1 MTSTQTHTS
10 NLRLTVTDFGPLAR
24 ADFDLRPLTVFVGP
38 SNTGKSYLAILLYA
52 LHQSVGH
59 NVATLPQKIQH
70 WQESN
75 THSTSYDSE
84 FVSRLLA
91 WTHQVSSEA
100 ITAKKFETRP
110 IEVPEFVGQKLRPR
124 LRDRTLLGLLFTDEI
139 KRCFGIE
146 NTEVLKRHSSSA
158 SAKIVLERSLSPHRE
173 PFKHQFTLSQ
183 ASSPPVVSIPDD
195 LPLHLYPTSQEWYF
209 RLSRFSAMAGIL
221 PRIDR
226 GDIWDAFVT
235 HDLFISLLD
244 ANALGPLN
252 AQAHYLPAD
261 RTGIMHAHGLAVS
274 ASIERASRVGLQ
286 RETPS
291 PLLSGVLADF
301 LVTLISLANE
311 SSERD
316 PVLAKEIEDSLLGG
330 SIHIDKSIT
339 DYPVFTYQPKGWK
352 ASRAM
357 PLMRTSSMVSE
368 LAPVFLYLRYILEM
382 GNVLII
388 EEPESH
394 LHPSM
399 QVDFIR
405 FLARVV
411 QAGVRVIITTH
422 SEWVL
427 EELANL
433 VRLSDLPEEDRQE
446 VHGAE
451 SALNPNEVGVWL
463 FEHKGRYRGSTLKE
477 IPLDVEFGGFRSEFD
492 RVAIQTYS
500 DWANIANRIS
510 GNTDQ

>member
-1 MTSTQTHTS
+1 MTSNQTHTS

-52 LHQSVGH
+52 LHQSIAH
-59 NVATLPQKIQH
+59 NMATLPQKIQH
-70 WQESN
+70 WQASN
-75 THSTSYDSE
+75 AQSKSYDSE
-84 FVSRLLA
+84 FVSRLIA
-91 WTHQVSSEA
+91 WTDQVSSEA
-100 ITAKKFETRP
+100 ITTKTFETRP
-110 IEVPEFVGQKLRPR
+110 IEVPELVGQEFRPR
-124 LRDRTLLGLLFTDEI
+124 LRDRALLGQLFVDEI
-139 KRCFGIE
+139 KRCFGID
-146 NTEVLKRHSSSA
+146 NTEALKRHSSSA
-158 SAKIVLERSLSPHRE
+158 SARVVLERRLSHHGE
-173 PFKHQFTLSQ
+173 PFRHQFTLGQ
-183 ASSPPVVSIPDD
+183 PLMPPVVSIPDN
-195 LPLHLYPTSQEWYF
+195 LPLHLYPTGQEWYF
-209 RLSRFSAMAGIL
+209 RLSRFSAMGRVF

-226 GDIWDAFVT
+226 EDIWDAFVT
-235 HDLFISLLD
+235 HDLFVSLLD

-301 LVTLISLANE
+301 LVTLISLATE
-311 SSERD
+311 SVERAPD
-316 PVLAKEIEDSLLGG
+316 IAKELEDSLLGG

-339 DYPVFTYQPKGWK
+339 DYPVFTYQPRGWK

-368 LAPVFLYLRYILEM
+368 LAPVFLYLRYILEI

-399 QVDFIR
+399 QVEFIR

-433 VRLSDLPEEDRQE
+433 VRLSDLPEEDRQG

-451 SALNPNEVGVWL
+451 SALNPHEVGVWL
-463 FEHKGRYRGSTLKE
+463 FEHQGRYKGSTLKE

-500 DWANIANRIS
+500 DWANISNRIS
-510 GNTDQ
+510 RNTEQ